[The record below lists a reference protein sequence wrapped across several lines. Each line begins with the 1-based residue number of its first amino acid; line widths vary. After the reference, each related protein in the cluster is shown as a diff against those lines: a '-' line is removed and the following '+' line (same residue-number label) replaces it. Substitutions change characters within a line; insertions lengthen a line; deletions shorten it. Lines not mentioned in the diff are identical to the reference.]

1 MIVGRVLGY
10 LSLCLL
16 MMVFGAEGLRYLEG
30 GQRNLLLVSD
40 ILDFIQNHQIESD
53 KEERFWV
60 EYLSPVIGF
69 EAIFFFLYIWVMLTI
84 LFRKRN

>member
-1 MIVGRVLGY
+1 MIIGRVLGY

-53 KEERFWV
+53 KGDKTWA

>member
-1 MIVGRVLGY
+1 MIIGRVLGY

-53 KEERFWV
+53 KGDKTWA

-84 LFRKRN
+84 LFRKGN

>member
-1 MIVGRVLGY
+1 MIIGRVLGY

-16 MMVFGAEGLRYLEG
+16 MMVFGAEGLRYLED
-30 GQRNLLLVSD
+30 GQPNLLLVSD
-40 ILDFIQNHQIESD
+40 ILDFIQNHQIESV
-53 KEERFWV
+53 KEERFWE
-60 EYLSPVIGF
+60 EYLSPVIRF